1 MSRGPELSIIVPT
14 FNEAANVPV
23 LIDKLRAAL
32 GGIAWE
38 AIFVDDN
45 SPDGTSARL
54 RAIAAEDA
62 RIRCLRRVGRRGL
75 SGACIEGMLAASAP
89 VVAVMDADLQ
99 HDETVLPAMF
109 AAIGKGADLV
119 VGTRYAGG
127 GSAGE
132 GFNAV
137 RQSGSH
143 FATSLARNLLG
154 VTVSDPMSG
163 FFMLRR
169 QIAEDVA
176 PKLSSQGFK
185 ILLDIIA
192 SAPKGLKIAEQP
204 FTFRER
210 HAGESKLDSLVVVDF
225 LGLLAAKTFGDWFS
239 VRFAMFV
246 LVGLSGLL
254 VHLTALQALLGNTG
268 VGFYYAQ
275 TSATYIAMV
284 WNFLV
289 NNQLTYRDRRL
300 HGWAMLRGL
309 LIFCAVCSVGALANV
324 GVARW
329 IFFSNRTSAWIAG
342 TAGALMGAVF
352 NYAASSVLTWR
363 RT

>member
-1 MSRGPELSIIVPT
+1 MSYGPELSIIIPT

-23 LIDKLRAAL
+23 LIDRLRVAL
-32 GGIAWE
+32 DRIAWE

-45 SPDGTSARL
+45 SPDGTSAKL
-54 RAIAAEDA
+54 RAIAAEDS

-99 HDETVLPAMF
+99 HDEAILPAMF
-109 AAIGKGADLV
+109 AVIGKGADLV

-137 RQSGSH
+137 RQGGSH
-143 FATSLARNLLG
+143 LATSLARNLLG

-163 FFMLRR
+163 YFMLRR
-169 QIAEDVA
+169 QIVEDVA

-192 SAPKGLKIAEQP
+192 SSPKSLKIAEQP

-239 VRFAMFV
+239 VRFVMFV

-268 VGFYYAQ
+268 IGFYYAQ
-275 TSATYIAMV
+275 TTATYVAMV

-300 HGWAMLRGL
+300 RGWAMLRGL
-309 LIFCAVCSVGALANV
+309 VIFCAVCSVGALANV

-363 RT
+363 KT

>member
-1 MSRGPELSIIVPT
+1 MTSGPDLSIIVPT
-14 FNEAANVPV
+14 FNEKDNVLV
-23 LIDKLRAAL
+23 LVERLRTAL
-32 GGIAWE
+32 AGVAWE

-45 SPDGTSARL
+45 SPDGTAWLLREMAAR
-54 RAIAAEDA
+54 DS

-99 HDETVLPAMF
+99 HDEALLPAMLES
-109 AAIGKGADLV
+109 IGKGADLV

-127 GSAGE
+127 GDASAG
-132 GFNAV
+132 FTAF
-137 RQSGSH
+137 RQGASH
-143 FATSLARNLLG
+143 LATALARRLLH

-163 FFMLRR
+163 FFMIRR
-169 QIAEDVA
+169 QIVEDVA
-176 PKLSSQGFK
+176 VKLSAQGFK
-185 ILLDIIA
+185 ILLDILA
-192 SAPKGLKIAEQP
+192 SAPKGLKIVELP
-204 FTFRER
+204 FSFRER
-210 HAGESKLDSLVVVDF
+210 TAGESKLDSLVAFDY
-225 LGLLAAKTFGDWFS
+225 LGLLAAKSFGDWFS

-246 LVGLSGLL
+246 LVGASGLV
-254 VHLTALQALLGNTG
+254 VHLIALQSLLGTRQ

-275 TSATYIAMV
+275 TAATYVAMV
-284 WNFLV
+284 WNFFV

-300 HGWAMLRGL
+300 HGRAALQGL

-329 IFFSNRTSAWIAG
+329 IFFSNRTSAWAAG

-352 NYAASSVLTWR
+352 NYAASSALTWR
-363 RT
+363 KT

>member
-1 MSRGPELSIIVPT
+1 MTE
-14 FNEAANVPV
+14 
-23 LIDKLRAAL
+23 KLL
-32 GGIAWE
+32 HS
-38 AIFVDDN
+38 F
-45 SPDGTSARL
+45 
-54 RAIAAEDA
+54 
-62 RIRCLRRVGRRGL
+62 
-75 SGACIEGMLAASAP
+75 
-89 VVAVMDADLQ
+89 
-99 HDETVLPAMF
+99 
-109 AAIGKGADLV
+109 
-119 VGTRYAGG
+119 
-127 GSAGE
+127 
-132 GFNAV
+132 
-137 RQSGSH
+137 
-143 FATSLARNLLG
+143 RNLLD
-154 VTVSDPMSG
+154 T
-163 FFMLRR
+163 
-169 QIAEDVA
+169 
-176 PKLSSQGFK
+176 
-185 ILLDIIA
+185 IIA